1 MDGKKPLLS
10 SDPHVQASAHVPSPG
25 TGKTLLGATRNLA
38 SLSRHNW
45 VRNVCRPPSTDWI
58 YFQGHLGESLQVGAG
73 RKIEGKGGGLSC
85 NDLCTYY
92 CLDGRR
98 NSQRG
103 EAAAVKARLRC

>member
-25 TGKTLLGATRNLA
+25 TGKTLLGATHNLA
-38 SLSRHNW
+38 SLSCHNW

-58 YFQGHLGESLQVGAG
+58 YFQGHLGESLQVGAR
-73 RKIEGKGGGLSC
+73 RKIKKNGEGFRAM
-85 NDLCTYY
+85 TYVPITA
-92 CLDGRR
+92 LDGMR

-103 EAAAVKARLRC
+103 EAAAVKARLGC